1 MTEPKMSL
9 EYPMQ
14 AVTLVFVL
22 AVTFAGML
30 LWTKWKKRNK
40 GKKG

>member
-1 MTEPKMSL
+1 MLTEAKMSL

-14 AVTLVFVL
+14 AVTLVIVL
-22 AVTFAGML
+22 AFTFAGML

-40 GKKG
+40 R